1 MIQIILLGVLK
12 QDFQRILLLLE
23 IKKNILFNNGIIINW
38 TTQALRDTTFTFPL
52 AFTSTNYAFSGTIWI
67 DQVVGISVTKQLTS
81 VKFSSVIHNA
91 WSNSGYIFMGY

>member
-23 IKKNILFNNGIIINW
+23 IKKILFNNGIIINW
-38 TTQALRDTTFTFPL
+38 TTQALRDTTFTLPL

-81 VKFSSVIHNA
+81 VKFSSVMHGA
-91 WSNSGYIFMGY
+91 WCNSGYIFMGY

>member
-1 MIQIILLGVLK
+1 MNPEQQNQQIIVSFFVLV
-12 QDFQRILLLLE
+12 
-23 IKKNILFNNGIIINW
+23 FNNGIIINW

-81 VKFSSVIHNA
+81 VKFSSVIHGA
-91 WSNSGYIFMGY
+91 WSSSGYIFMGY